1 MECEVIKLY
10 TPEQIL
16 NILKSEHVE
25 FEHINF
31 NVLGGERPPGIKDEH
46 IVKCLAVKG
55 AYNVYIICIP
65 INKRIDYRKFK
76 RTFGEKKARLVEDV
90 EHETG
95 YPHGANGP
103 IPISLTSDH
112 IIYFDETLS
121 NDFLVSNIG
130 EYGNTVKMD
139 AQTLA
144 TLVNARYSD
153 FTVESGE

>member
-1 MECEVIKLY
+1 MY

-16 NILKSEHVE
+16 DILRSEHVE
-25 FEHINF
+25 FKHITF
-31 NVLGGERPPGIKDEH
+31 NVMGGERPEGIKDEN
-46 IVKCLAVKG
+46 IIKCLVWKG
-55 AYNVYIICIP
+55 AYNIYIICIP

-90 EHETG
+90 EKETG

-103 IPISLTSDH
+103 IPISLTSEH
-112 IIYFDETLS
+112 IIYFDDTLS
-121 NDFLVSNIG
+121 DDFLVSNIG

-144 TLVNARYSD
+144 TFVGARFSD

>member
-1 MECEVIKLY
+1 MY

-16 NILKSEHVE
+16 DILRSEHVE

-31 NVLGGERPPGIKDEH
+31 NVLGGERPEGIKDEN
-46 IVKCLAVKG
+46 IIKCLVLKG
-55 AYNVYIICIP
+55 AYNDYIICIP

-90 EHETG
+90 EKETG

-103 IPISLTSDH
+103 IPISLTSEH
-112 IIYFDETLS
+112 IIYFDDTLS
-121 NDFLVSNIG
+121 DDFLVSNIG

-144 TLVNARYSD
+144 TFVGARFSD
-153 FTVESGE
+153 FTVESGG

>member
-1 MECEVIKLY
+1 MY

-16 NILKSEHVE
+16 DILRSEHVE
-25 FEHINF
+25 FKHINF
-31 NVLGGERPPGIKDEH
+31 NVMGGERPEGIKDEN
-46 IVKCLAVKG
+46 IIKCLALKG

-90 EHETG
+90 EKETG

-103 IPISLTSDH
+103 IPIYLTSEH
-112 IIYFDETLS
+112 LIYFDDTLS
-121 NDFLVSNIG
+121 DDFLVSNIG

-144 TLVNARYSD
+144 TFVGARFSD